1 MKLLSVN
8 VSLPKEVPHQGATIT
23 TGIFKE
29 PVVGRVRARMLN
41 LDGDGQA
48 DRKVHGGRDMAVYAY
63 PVEHYPY
70 WQAALQ
76 RAPFPFGQFG
86 ENLTLQGLTEEQVCV
101 GDRFRVGGALLQVTQ
116 PRIPCYKL
124 ALRMDTGPDF
134 LRRFLDS
141 GRLGFYLRV
150 IEEGEIGAGDT
161 IERVDSDPRSVTIAE
176 FIHAYRSGRRDPHGL
191 RRVLASRDLGDA
203 WRLHLEKQLD
213 AAQSAPEPR
222 GWDGER
228 SFVVDRKVAETQT
241 VTSFYLTPE
250 DGEALPAFKPG
261 QFLTLS
267 LDIPGQPRPVTR
279 TYTIS
284 DAPNPDHYRLS
295 VKRELPPAHRPEA
308 PPGLSSSYFHDQVRP
323 GTKLRVRPPRGELC
337 LDPGQET
344 PVVLIS
350 AGIGLT
356 PMISMLNAIVAAGS
370 KRPVWFIHG
379 ARNAREQVMGEHLRR
394 LAAEHDNVH
403 LHVRYSRPEPGDVAR
418 QSHDGVGHVTVDVLK
433 ELLPPAASDFY
444 LCGPTPFMRALYND
458 LLGWGVT
465 EDHIHYEFFGPASVL
480 KAGAEKAP
488 TKVVDAIPSAAF
500 EVVFERSGVTAAWDP
515 GVGSL
520 LELAEA
526 HGLRPDYNCRSGI
539 CQTCLCTRIAG
550 EVTYRIE
557 PLERPDP
564 GSVLICCSV
573 PASDLILEI

>member
-1 MKLLSVN
+1 MKLFSVN
-8 VSLPKEVPHQGATIT
+8 VSLPKEVPYQGATIT

-29 PVVGRVRARMLN
+29 PVVGRVRVRTLN
-41 LDGDGQA
+41 LEGDGQA
-48 DRKVHGGRDMAVYAY
+48 DRKVHGGSDMAVYAY
-63 PVEHYPY
+63 PVEHYRH
-70 WQAALQ
+70 WQTALG

-86 ENLTLQGLTEEQVCV
+86 ENLTLEGLTEERVRV
-101 GDRFRVGGALLQVTQ
+101 GDRLRVGGALLQVTQ

-141 GRLGFYLRV
+141 GRLGYYLRV
-150 IEEGEIGAGDT
+150 LEEGEIGAGDT
-161 IERVDSDPRSVTIAE
+161 IELVESDPRSVTIAE
-176 FIHAYRSGRRDPHGL
+176 FIRAYRSGSRDPGSL

-203 WRLHLEKQLD
+203 WRIHLESTLEETE
-213 AAQSAPEPR
+213 SAPSPR

-228 SFVVDRKVAETQT
+228 TFVVDRKVAETET
-241 VTSFYLTPE
+241 VTSFYLVPE
-250 DGEALPAFKPG
+250 DGEVLPAFKPG
-261 QFLTLS
+261 QFLTLR
-267 LDIPGQPRPVTR
+267 LDIPGQPRPITR

-284 DAPNPDHYRLS
+284 DRPNADHYRLS
-295 VKRELPPAHRPEA
+295 IKRETPPAHRPEV
-308 PPGLSSSYFHDQVRP
+308 PPGLSSSYFHDQVQP
-323 GTKLRVRPPRGELC
+323 GTRLRVKAPRGELW
-337 LDPGQET
+337 LDPSEES
-344 PVVLIS
+344 PVVLVS

-356 PMISMLNAIVAAGS
+356 PMISMLNAIVAGGS

-379 ARNAREQVMGEHLRR
+379 TRNGREQVMGEHLRL
-394 LAAEHDNVH
+394 LAAEHDNVR
-403 LHVRYSRPEPGDVAR
+403 LHVRYSRPLPEDVTG
-418 QSHDGVGHVTVDVLK
+418 QGHDGVGHVTVDVLK
-433 ELLPPAASDFY
+433 ALLPPAAYDFY
-444 LCGPTPFMRALYND
+444 LCGPTPFMRSLYNG
-458 LLGWGVT
+458 LLGWGVP
-465 EDHIHYEFFGPASVL
+465 EDRIHYEFFGLASVL

-488 TKVVDAIPSAAF
+488 TKVIDGRPSSAF

-557 PLERPDP
+557 PLDRPDP

-573 PASDLILEI
+573 PASDLVLEI